1 MSLVLAS
8 ASRSRAQIL
17 KAASIAFE
25 VVPAEIDEE
34 DVRRS
39 MLAGGHDGA
48 SIAEALAEL
57 KALQV
62 SSAHPEDFVI
72 GGDQILSFDGEIV
85 SKCSSLAE
93 ARALLR
99 RLRGRRHELLGGIVI
114 AKSGATTWRHRSK
127 ARLSMRQFSD
137 AFLADYMRDEGE
149 ILLESV
155 GCYRLEGRGI
165 QLFDAIDGDYF
176 AILGLDLLPLLA
188 ALREQGVVT
197 A

>member
-1 MSLVLAS
+1 VSLVLAS

-17 KAASIAFE
+17 KAASIAFKI
-25 VVPAEIDEE
+25 VPARIDEE
-34 DVRRS
+34 GVRRS
-39 MLAGGHDGA
+39 MVRGGHDGA

-62 SSAHPEDFVI
+62 SRARPGDFVI
-72 GGDQILSFDGEIV
+72 GADQILSFDGEIV
-85 SKCSSLAE
+85 SKCNSLAE
-93 ARALLR
+93 AAAVLR
-99 RLRGRRHELLGGIVI
+99 RLRGRCHDLLGGIVI
-114 AKSGATTWRHRSK
+114 ANNGSPIWRYRSK
-127 ARLSMRQFSD
+127 ARLWMRQFSD
-137 AFLADYMRDEGE
+137 EFLAAYMRGEGE